1 MRNRFHSYR
10 NLWCG
15 RAFRNSCSLR
25 TFQRSAFRLGF
36 KSHPPITNILLTKEH
51 RRKRREW
58 AQKHQNVDWSCV
70 IFSDESRFIINY
82 HDSRIKVHRLKHERF
97 LKSCMLEFNKGR
109 QPSVMVLG
117 VISRRN
123 KSRLLRINGNLNSE
137 RYINEVL
144 DVEALPLFYEQP
156 NQIFQQDNARCHV

>member
-1 MRNRFHSYR
+1 MKG

-15 RAFRNSCSLR
+15 SAFRNSCSLS

-36 KSHPPITNILLTKEH
+36 KSHPPITNILLTKEY

-58 AQKHQNVDWSCV
+58 AQKHQNVDWSRV

-82 HDSRIKVHRLKHERF
+82 DDGRIKVHRLKHERF

-109 QPSVMVLG
+109 QPSVM
-117 VISRRN
+117 
-123 KSRLLRINGNLNSE
+123 
-137 RYINEVL
+137 L
-144 DVEALPLFYEQP
+144 DAMFQKGQLIGLMVTELFCCHGQP
-156 NQIFQQDNARCHV
+156 NLQTCHL